1 MFYVA
6 LYIKFVVPSP
16 DLTATSHFLS
26 NFSIIPLLNP
36 NTPYTDSPNASY
48 VEQAMTGMLLGDGV
62 LVKKYKGGGTYFK
75 FAQGKI
81 HLDYLNHVFSLF
93 KKLGVVLMSTPSQG
107 QSNVKGSV
115 HTWYQFSTQSLS
127 CWNDLQALWY
137 VNGVKVVPKNIF
149 DLLTPISL
157 AYCNTLFK
165 YLNLSLSIL
174 VGVCTS
180 ILFIFIINN
189 LIFMVPNSLVCES
202 SLCSFTSLLASH
214 SCPRSYN

>member
-1 MFYVA
+1 MFFVA
-6 LYIKFVVPSP
+6 LNIKIFP

-26 NFSIIPLLNP
+26 NFSIIPLLIP
-36 NTPYTDSPNASY
+36 NTPYSDSPNASY
-48 VEQAMTGMLLGDGV
+48 VEQAMTGMLLGDGG

-75 FAQGKI
+75 FAQVKV

-93 KKLGVVLMSTPSQG
+93 KNLGVVLMNTPSQG
-107 QSNVKGSV
+107 HSNVNGSV

-127 CWNDLQALWY
+127 CWNDLHALWY
-137 VNGVKVVPKNIF
+137 VNGVKVVPKKIC

-189 LIFMVPNSLVCES
+189 LIFMVPNSLVC
-202 SLCSFTSLLASH
+202 
-214 SCPRSYN
+214 